1 MTPASRAGSIRH
13 QASGIPQRAIRLLHT
28 MNSVQ
33 IAKLASASMSGSM
46 PFPQIVG
53 GLLGEGVE
61 SYHVDYR
68 TLQFTCYGASSS
80 VVVVPLTFAGLPEV
94 AENFDAQAL
103 RAAIMDSQTKGQ
115 AFRDF
120 CSRAILAGVHC
131 YHAFLRGKRVVYL
144 GRNGDQHV
152 EWFPG
157 AAPTDA

>member
-1 MTPASRAGSIRH
+1 
-13 QASGIPQRAIRLLHT
+13 
-28 MNSVQ
+28 MNTAQ

-46 PFPQIVG
+46 PFPQIVS

-68 TLQFTCYGASSS
+68 ALHFTFYGVSSG
-80 VVVVPLTFAGLPEV
+80 VVVVPLIFERLPEI
-94 AENFDAQAL
+94 AERFDAPAL
-103 RAAIMDSQTKGQ
+103 RAAILDNQKKGQ

-120 CSRAILAGVHC
+120 CSRAILAGVHS

-144 GRNGDQHV
+144 GRHGDQHV

-157 AAPTDA
+157 AAPADV